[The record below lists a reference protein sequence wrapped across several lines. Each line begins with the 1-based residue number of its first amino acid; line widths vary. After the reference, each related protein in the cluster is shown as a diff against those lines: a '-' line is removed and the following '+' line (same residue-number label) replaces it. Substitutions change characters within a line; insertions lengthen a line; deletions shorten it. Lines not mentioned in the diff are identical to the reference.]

1 MRGLIRS
8 VGLFLARL
16 FGTRLTDFQTGRSL
30 GRALIIP
37 WRGHIHVIGLQKDVR
52 PVFKPQK
59 RLTYWKQDIVFTV
72 HPSPDFG
79 NVTKTLREGES
90 QDKQKS

>member
-30 GRALIIP
+30 GKALIIP
-37 WRGHIHVIGLQKDVR
+37 WRRHIHVIGLQKDVR

-90 QDKQKS
+90 QDKEKS